1 MKSKV
6 LREAEGDNI
15 HPFNSLV
22 LSMWVMYPK
31 IVHIWHHAQLHHK
44 KRMLK
49 VFPLAHSWLT
59 HSHAPFYSCLHVT
72 LQTVTPGHSTV
83 LKVSNVSDAE
93 GFSSWMV
100 FLFVIMSADVL
111 TVCSHVSG
119 TNMHHSSSSSSM
131 TAEETTRGVAVEK
144 LENMKK
150 WSINTYKV
158 TE

>member
-1 MKSKV
+1 
-6 LREAEGDNI
+6 
-15 HPFNSLV
+15 
-22 LSMWVMYPK
+22 
-31 IVHIWHHAQLHHK
+31 
-44 KRMLK
+44 
-49 VFPLAHSWLT
+49 
-59 HSHAPFYSCLHVT
+59 
-72 LQTVTPGHSTV
+72 
-83 LKVSNVSDAE
+83 
-93 GFSSWMV
+93 MV
-100 FLFVIMSADVL
+100 FLFVFMSTDVL